1 MTLSNIVEDI
11 RATIENGES
20 SPSAKD
26 LDIFLEEVRNAV
38 IGLFDRRDSRDT
50 EENNILRFSSLGK
63 KNRQLWYKAHTQ
75 SNASYNPLPYDT
87 ALKFTYGNILESL
100 LLLLVKTAGYD
111 VSDSQKEYELDGVRG
126 HIDCKINGY
135 VVDCKS
141 ASGYSFSKFKKGD
154 LMDDPFGYMH
164 QLSAY
169 IQADGMKNEGGF
181 LVINKESG
189 EICYMPVHD
198 LELPNA
204 KERIKEAKDI
214 IANDTPPERCYTP
227 SKARDGREYLKTGCV
242 YCNFKDKCWE
252 DSNQGIGLVYE
263 TGADGK
269 TRYYTNT
276 MGNPF

>member
-1 MTLSNIVEDI
+1 MTLSNIIGDI
-11 RATIENGES
+11 RETIENGGS

-38 IGLFDRRDSRDT
+38 ISLFDRRDSRDT

-75 SNASYNPLPYDT
+75 SDASYNSLPYDT

-141 ASGYSFSKFKKGD
+141 ASGYSFSKFKKGN

-164 QLSAY
+164 QLGAY

-204 KERIKEAKDI
+204 KERIKEVKDI
-214 IANDTPPERCYTP
+214 IAKDTPPERCYKP
-227 SKARDGREYLKTGCV
+227 AKARDGREYLKTGCI
-242 YCNFKDKCWE
+242 YCDFKDKCWE

-263 TGADGK
+263 TGSDGK

-276 MGNPF
+276 MGDPF